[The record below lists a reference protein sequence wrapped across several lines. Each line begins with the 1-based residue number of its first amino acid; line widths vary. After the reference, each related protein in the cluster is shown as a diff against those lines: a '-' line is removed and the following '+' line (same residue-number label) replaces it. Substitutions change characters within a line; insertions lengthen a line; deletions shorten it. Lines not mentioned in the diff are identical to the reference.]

1 MNNKIKKIQ
10 KIKFKY
16 LCNKHNKTIKHP
28 NNIQKW
34 QKEIIIKHY
43 LFIKLND
50 YIFVIYKQQRGLKI
64 NFGLNEGKNDMEKV
78 ELATR
83 LIFQLYP

>member
-10 KIKFKY
+10 KIKLKY
-16 LCNKHNKTIKHP
+16 LCNKHNKTIKHL

-34 QKEIIIKHY
+34 QKEIIIKLY

-50 YIFVIYKQQRGLKI
+50 CISVIYK
-64 NFGLNEGKNDMEKV
+64 
-78 ELATR
+78 
-83 LIFQLYP
+83 

>member
-16 LCNKHNKTIKHP
+16 LCNKHNKSIKHP

-50 YIFVIYKQQRGLKI
+50 YIFVIYK
-64 NFGLNEGKNDMEKV
+64 
-78 ELATR
+78 
-83 LIFQLYP
+83 